1 MRKLLAIILSV
12 IACAFFAMGF
22 AACGSHTHTYSD
34 AWTYDN
40 AYHWH
45 AATCEHKEEI
55 SDKAEHVLVDGKCSV
70 CGYEEKKEERD
81 DKDDE
86 ITVSLSKA
94 LFNLAKNDYTVKFND
109 IVVAPIGF
117 SANAELSVKLDG
129 YALLLQGGGNFS
141 TEKADGNFAFV
152 KENDTTF
159 IYLTVGDKAEEN
171 AETEGYTSTIKLP
184 VFDDALLYNAEFN
197 LETGELLIDDEQFS
211 MMDNYLSKLFTAK
224 KADNGNVQF
233 YFDFNKLGALIEKVY
248 SIKPVDIENM
258 LLGENGVK
266 NVTDMIFGYADMFLN
281 LSLFDVKAMLKENG
295 FDLDAIIEK
304 ADGIV
309 AMAKSFIETAKSEEF
324 GKKTIG
330 ELLDTLKENGIDVDA
345 ILEKV
350 DEVINKYTTVASI
363 VTNEDFLKG
372 TSLYQLLNLG
382 FGYLRTNEDVNA
394 VISAVES
401 DMGIEFN
408 QDFFKGLPYM
418 DMTLSDIFDMLK
430 EKGIDVI
437 SIIETINQ
445 KIESFK
451 KLEENFK
458 SEEFRK
464 TTVSVVFAY
473 VEDRFGISMDQVFE
487 YVEKPFGYYDMIK
500 DFLTSDNLLKSLTVE
515 NVVNMVGN
523 MVMSKTNASDNTADY
538 EDEDEI
544 VEEEPA
550 SFDIKSL
557 LSMIKSFIQGTW
569 ETVKDYDMFEILVN
583 MNVMEQSQV
592 DSIKAAVKSL
602 GMYNEIIKF
611 NITVNENEQVENIS
625 FVSEFA
631 EIVKGEVI
639 FDRSGSELDYKADA
653 TAENAIKTAK
663 SELFNDHEDVIDEG
677 TEKTYKVNRN
687 DDGSVRDFVITETT
701 SYGYENEAGEKTNVE
716 TKVISLIP
724 AFGLNVLPA
733 QYVHDDGEEVVTII
747 VPVMSVIKTDIYSGN
762 TEEPTESQTNIVF
775 SAYVRY
781 NVTTGEYY
789 VNK

>member
-1 MRKLLAIILSV
+1 M
-12 IACAFFAMGF
+12 
-22 AACGSHTHTYSD
+22 
-34 AWTYDN
+34 
-40 AYHWH
+40 
-45 AATCEHKEEI
+45 
-55 SDKAEHVLVDGKCSV
+55 
-70 CGYEEKKEERD
+70 
-81 DKDDE
+81 
-86 ITVSLSKA
+86 
-94 LFNLAKNDYTVKFND
+94 
-109 IVVAPIGF
+109 
-117 SANAELSVKLDG
+117 
-129 YALLLQGGGNFS
+129 
-141 TEKADGNFAFV
+141 
-152 KENDTTF
+152 
-159 IYLTVGDKAEEN
+159 
-171 AETEGYTSTIKLP
+171 
-184 VFDDALLYNAEFN
+184 
-197 LETGELLIDDEQFS
+197 
-211 MMDNYLSKLFTAK
+211 
-224 KADNGNVQF
+224 
-233 YFDFNKLGALIEKVY
+233 
-248 SIKPVDIENM
+248 
-258 LLGENGVK
+258 
-266 NVTDMIFGYADMFLN
+266 
-281 LSLFDVKAMLKENG
+281 
-295 FDLDAIIEK
+295 LDA
-304 ADGIV
+304 
-309 AMAKSFIETAKSEEF
+309 
-324 GKKTIG
+324 
-330 ELLDTLKENGIDVDA
+330 LKENGIDVDA

-350 DEVINKYTTVASI
+350 DELINKYTTVTSI

-394 VISAVES
+394 VISVVES

-418 DMTLSDIFDMLK
+418 GMTLSDIFDMLK

-625 FVSEFA
+625 FVSDFS

-663 SELFNDHEDVIDEG
+663 SELFNDHEDVTDEG

-687 DDGSVRDFVITETT
+687 DDGSVRDLVITETT
-701 SYGYENEAGEKTNVE
+701 SYGYENEAGEKTKVE

-789 VNK
+789 VNQ